1 VKNIELNHIEIIQLL
16 MVANPQQMDL
26 IVEQIHPADV
36 LDAIHLYDG
45 DPLEILKRLPET
57 YVASIIDEAED
68 DEKYELLTLFSKQK
82 QIDIVDEMSSD
93 ELVDLLG
100 SIDEEEQNSIIVN
113 MDAQDAAEVRALLSY
128 EPETAGGVMAT
139 EFLAMQ
145 EHMTVQDTL
154 TYLQQEAP
162 DAETFYYIYVLDDQG
177 ILKGIVSLRDL
188 IKSSFSTQLGEIM
201 KESVVSVPVDMD
213 QETIGRM
220 FEKYGY
226 LIIPVVN
233 QANKMLGIITVDDIM
248 EILMEED
255 TEDLYRLAGL
265 QESEKVAGGVKESVK
280 SRLPWLIVNL
290 FTAILAAATV
300 SLFEGTISKVVALAT
315 FMPIV
320 AGMGGNAGTQTLTL
334 IVRGIALG
342 EVRLENAK
350 KILKKEIS
358 VGVLNGVVLG
368 ILVAV
373 LGLIWEGNPVFGLV
387 IGVAM
392 LLNLI
397 MATLAGYF
405 VPVTLKKLGV
415 DPALASAVFVTTV
428 TDVLGF
434 FFFLGLA
441 TIFIQAL
448 M

>member
-1 VKNIELNHIEIIQLL
+1 MKNIELNHIEIIQLL

>member
-1 VKNIELNHIEIIQLL
+1 MKNIELNHIEIIQLL

-128 EPETAGGVMAT
+128 EPETAGGIMAT

-177 ILKGIVSLRDL
+177 ILKGVVSLRDL
-188 IKSSFSTQLGEIM
+188 IKSSFATQLGEIM